1 MGILY
6 GLLTALTWGSAD
18 LFARFATRKIGTLRT
33 MLYMQLTGFILLT
46 LAMRWL
52 GGWGHLADGSGWRP
66 WAWGILAG
74 VLNASGTMA
83 LYRSFEIGKM
93 SIVAPLSASYPV
105 LTLLLSV
112 LTGERLTLARLVGM
126 ALAILGVI
134 LVARGET
141 LPDDANEIDAAT
153 QPAKKRLGVGWALLA
168 AVAFGVMFWL
178 LGIRVVPA
186 AGRDACGLDHSIDEF
201 FFRRARDSDCGKFF
215 GAADEERL
223 ALDSG
228 RGDPRYE
235 RVRVQQSGHAART
248 GFRGERACFALWS
261 GDGRAGC
268 ADSARAGF
276 ASAVARHFFHFCGD
290 HPDQPLRIHLFVP
303 WSFAKSRSLASLGM
317 TTKYPR
323 DDNELPP
330 GMTTNYRF
338 SATC

>member
-18 LFARFATRKIGTLRT
+18 LFARFATRRIGTLRT

-74 VLNASGTMA
+74 VLNASGTIA

-141 LPDDANEIDAAT
+141 LPDDANVIDAAT

-178 LGIRVVPA
+178 LGIRVVPLLGGTPA
-186 AGRDACGLDHSIDEF
+186 VWII
-201 FFRRARDSDCGKFF
+201 
-215 GAADEERL
+215 RL
-223 ALDSG
+223 TS
-228 RGDPRYE
+228 
-235 RVRVQQSGHAART
+235 
-248 GFRGERACFALWS
+248 F
-261 GDGRAGC
+261 
-268 ADSARAGF
+268 
-276 ASAVARHFFHFCGD
+276 
-290 HPDQPLRIHLFVP
+290 
-303 WSFAKSRSLASLGM
+303 SFAAVVILIAGSSLAPPSKKDSPWILGVGILDTSAYVFNNLGMQLEQISVVSVLASLYGAV
-317 TTKYPR
+317 TVGLAALILHER
-323 DDNELPP
+323 VSRLQWF
-330 GMTTNYRF
+330 GIF
-338 SATC
+338 SIFVGIILISR